1 MAAVICLSMVF
12 PAFAFYDVT
21 LQEDGGVTGTA
32 TVEMSVILSQSTIS
46 LKRTYEV
53 GGQTETSE
61 AVSETIYTADPSAFT
76 FSESVHGSEGGIGD
90 YENATTLYDIVSL
103 KKDGD
108 SRKGVWIYGDDAES
122 PFPDYREILKAE
134 NMEKYDMFRL
144 SSAAGQFFIVFGE
157 APLFSDVQPGAYYYD
172 AVEWAVEKDI
182 TTGTGENAFS
192 PDMTCTTSQILTFLW
207 RANGSP
213 EPSVANPFTNVSDDA
228 YYAKAAVWAHE
239 SGPVSGTV
247 FDGSYTVYPSFP
259 EAGSTVTVT
268 PKPDACYTVDTVTVT
283 DSKGNT
289 VAVTKGENGKYTYVQ
304 PSCAVTVAV
313 TFKPVSGAFDC
324 PRDESCPMAVSDD
337 LSLGAWYHDG
347 VHYCIDEDIMKGVDD
362 GVFAPDVSTSRAMI
376 AVMLWRLDGSPDMD
390 GQNLGYP
397 YADVNPDSWYTD
409 AVYWARL
416 NGVVTG
422 YDTEHFGTDDAVT
435 REQLAAMLFRYAKY
449 KGIDMSKY
457 ESTDLSSFA
466 DAAYISDYAL
476 SAVKWACGAGI
487 IKGAGDESSLSPK
500 GETSRAEIAVMF
512 MRYCV
517 NISK

>member
-1 MAAVICLSMVF
+1 M
-12 PAFAFYDVT
+12 
-21 LQEDGGVTGTA
+21 GG
-32 TVEMSVILSQSTIS
+32 
-46 LKRTYEV
+46 
-53 GGQTETSE
+53 
-61 AVSETIYTADPSAFT
+61 
-76 FSESVHGSEGGIGD
+76 
-90 YENATTLYDIVSL
+90 
-103 KKDGD
+103 
-108 SRKGVWIYGDDAES
+108 
-122 PFPDYREILKAE
+122 RE
-134 NMEKYDMFRL
+134 
-144 SSAAGQFFIVFGE
+144 
-157 APLFSDVQPGAYYYD
+157 
-172 AVEWAVEKDI
+172 I
-182 TTGTGENAFS
+182 TTGTGENTFS

-228 YYAKAAVWAHE
+228 VTIYAEKFSLYAIGYTVPSDPDTYPSVNKE
-239 SGPVSGTV
+239 SEN
-247 FDGSYTVYPSFP
+247 GSYTVYPSFP

-268 PKPDACYTVDTVTVT
+268 PKPDDGYTVDTVTVT

-324 PRDESCPMAVSDD
+324 PRDESCPMAASDD

-422 YDTEHFGTDDAVT
+422 YDTEHFGTGDAVT

-500 GETSRAEIAVMF
+500 GEASRAEIAVMF

>member
-1 MAAVICLSMVF
+1 M
-12 PAFAFYDVT
+12 
-21 LQEDGGVTGTA
+21 
-32 TVEMSVILSQSTIS
+32 
-46 LKRTYEV
+46 
-53 GGQTETSE
+53 
-61 AVSETIYTADPSAFT
+61 
-76 FSESVHGSEGGIGD
+76 
-90 YENATTLYDIVSL
+90 
-103 KKDGD
+103 
-108 SRKGVWIYGDDAES
+108 
-122 PFPDYREILKAE
+122 
-134 NMEKYDMFRL
+134 
-144 SSAAGQFFIVFGE
+144 
-157 APLFSDVQPGAYYYD
+157 
-172 AVEWAVEKDI
+172 
-182 TTGTGENAFS
+182 
-192 PDMTCTTSQILTFLW
+192 
-207 RANGSP
+207 
-213 EPSVANPFTNVSDDA
+213 
-228 YYAKAAVWAHE
+228 
-239 SGPVSGTV
+239 
-247 FDGSYTVYPSFP
+247 
-259 EAGSTVTVT
+259 TVT
-268 PKPDACYTVDTVTVT
+268 PKPDDGYTVDTVTVT

-324 PRDESCPMAVSDD
+324 PRDESCPMAASDD

-376 AVMLWRLDGSPDMD
+376 AVMLWRLDGSPDID

-422 YDTEHFGTDDAVT
+422 YDAEHFGTDDAVT

-487 IKGAGDESSLSPK
+487 IKGAGDEASLSPK